1 MMLSAAT
8 AAQSLLRRPA
18 ARLLPSSWASASV
31 TSVMSKRAATM
42 AMSTLPPELPES
54 VLSGEDKSLNRLT
67 RTESMVRSDA
77 SQFRVLSYSLYLCLI
92 DVRSPDELF
101 LAISFISSL
110 PPRLHF
116 HHLYQLQLP
125 YYESKMLLYKNKSNT
140 YQYKLGK
147 HRSNALELINKVP
160 PIEVSGDMAICDG
173 GGGALGHPVE
183 YIKVGNQ
190 DGVGGLASVGSG
202 ERRARNNRGSG

>member
-1 MMLSAAT
+1 MSFARECLRSFISSFPRGTSHTKLEQQSSTMTMMLSAAT

-92 DVRSPDELF
+92 DVRSPDEFFWQSRL
-101 LAISFISSL
+101 SHPSL
-110 PPRLHF
+110 PDFIFITYTNCNCLIMNPKCYSTKINQTHISINWANIVPT
-116 HHLYQLQLP
+116 HL
-125 YYESKMLLYKNKSNT
+125 N
-140 YQYKLGK
+140 
-147 HRSNALELINKVP
+147 
-160 PIEVSGDMAICDG
+160 
-173 GGGALGHPVE
+173 
-183 YIKVGNQ
+183 
-190 DGVGGLASVGSG
+190 
-202 ERRARNNRGSG
+202 